1 MPKSQKNHDKEY
13 QTIYILS
20 TKRDRYTLNIK
31 KYIFKKI
38 RNYQKLL
45 NIYEYIDNAEFHYNI
60 CLLNFRTHSKF
71 LFRIKFFKL
80 SLT

>member
-1 MPKSQKNHDKEY
+1 MPKSKKNHDKEY

-20 TKRDRYTLNIK
+20 TKRDRYTLNTK

-38 RNYQKLL
+38 RNHKKLL
-45 NIYEYIDNAEFHYNI
+45 NIYEYMDNAEFHYNI

-71 LFRIKFFKL
+71 LFRIIFFKL